1 MSPVEPVRS
10 RFETFRGFSLD
21 WSEFSLKSGWGTVQ
35 AFGSRVFGLAAVGL
49 LMVAINPVW
58 MPSQTPLQY
67 EMRLDLKDAAKR
79 LDFLEAKLSDMP
91 IKLALMEQ
99 RISQQNESITRL
111 NDLVLSLG
119 KGIGGLIAALIAWAL
134 RQMFI
139 EFGGKEKRG
148 RT

>member
-1 MSPVEPVRS
+1 
-10 RFETFRGFSLD
+10 
-21 WSEFSLKSGWGTVQ
+21 VQ